1 MVHLDELHD
10 KFGTKG
16 LKVLA
21 ITNEARSAVDGF
33 VAKTSARHGIVI
45 EATDSATAF
54 EIRGFPTMFLLGPD
68 GKILGV
74 NPSDQQIEQSLSLVR
89 IPPEL
94 PRTLLAVS
102 GALKK
107 EKYAE
112 ARAKAQA
119 ALDGGTLPSDEDKKA
134 ATDIVAWIDWLAQ
147 GGLDTARVHGE
158 KGRWYEARLAL
169 EDVKKSFK
177 GLPQSVEADTQI
189 KAMLADKAKKDEI
202 SAWERLVKAKQAQ
215 LDKDLKPK
223 EALPLFKAIAN
234 KYDETRA
241 GKAAAEL
248 VKQLE
253 AAIEAK

>member
-1 MVHLDELHD
+1 MVHLDELHE

-21 ITNEARSAVDGF
+21 VTNETRSAVDGF
-33 VAKTSARHGIVI
+33 IAKTSAKHAIAI
-45 EATDSATAF
+45 ESTDSATAF
-54 EIRGFPTMFLLGPD
+54 EIRGFPTMFLIGPD

-74 NPSDQQIEQSLSLVR
+74 NPSDQQVEQSLSLVR

-94 PRTLLAVS
+94 PRSLAPVTA
-102 GALKK
+102 ALKK

-112 ARAKAQA
+112 ARTKAQG
-119 ALDGGTLPSDEDKKA
+119 ALDGGTLASDEEKKA

-158 KGRWYEARLAL
+158 KGRWYEAKLAL
-169 EDVKKSFK
+169 EDVKKAFK
-177 GLPQSVEADTQI
+177 GLPQSTEAEAQI
-189 KAMLADKAKKDEI
+189 KALLADKPKKDEI
-202 SAWERLVKAKQAQ
+202 SAWERLVKAKQVQ

-234 KYDETRA
+234 KYEATRA
-241 GKAAAEL
+241 GKSAADI

-253 AAIEAK
+253 AALDK